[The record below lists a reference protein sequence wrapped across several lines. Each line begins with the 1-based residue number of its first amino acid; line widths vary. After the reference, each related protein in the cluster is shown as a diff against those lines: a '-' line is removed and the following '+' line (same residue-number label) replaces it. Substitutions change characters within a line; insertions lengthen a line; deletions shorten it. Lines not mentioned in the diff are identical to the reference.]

1 MNKGRISTALI
12 AAIIAVL
19 VIASASLIYQQSSTR
34 ARETQSMQKALTD
47 WDRAQRGQKQPVPI
61 YPRP

>member
-19 VIASASLIYQQSSTR
+19 VIASASLIYQQSSR
-34 ARETQSMQKALTD
+34 ARETQSMQKALAD